1 MSKILNLSDEIA
13 LIDSPDFELGKYI
26 YLGQVRTE
34 DGATAVVSVAYKA
47 NYATRKLKEN
57 LQTLK
62 PGTKIVQCYLRK
74 VRVGETDDCGKIPLD
89 C

>member
-57 LQTLK
+57 LQVLK

-74 VRVGETDDCGKIPLD
+74 VRVGETDDCGRIPLD

>member
-34 DGATAVVSVAYKA
+34 DGATAVGSVAYKA
-47 NYATRKLKEN
+47 NYAARKLKEN
-57 LQTLK
+57 LQVLK

-74 VRVGETDDCGKIPLD
+74 VRVGETDDCGRIPLD

>member
-34 DGATAVVSVAYKA
+34 DGATAVRALVRS
-47 NYATRKLKEN
+47 
-57 LQTLK
+57 
-62 PGTKIVQCYLRK
+62 PGDGLMLI
-74 VRVGETDDCGKIPLD
+74 GS
-89 C
+89 